1 MKKILA
7 ILLCIV
13 VICTLSVTVFAEE
26 TTPEGTP
33 EDIPSQEEIEAEAD
47 KIANNIV
54 DDIVAWVQEYG
65 EKIILIVTFLA
76 SIYYTAQKTKA
87 VIKSAGTL
95 NNNAI
100 TVAEKSANA
109 VNDAYATVSG
119 CKEELVSI
127 KGEIKTSLEQIA
139 KQYET
144 AKLANI
150 ELANEVAELLVL
162 ANIPP
167 AKKEELYARHRAA
180 VDKIAE
186 AEKSTEVIGYVKE
199 A

>member
-7 ILLCIV
+7 LLLCIIL
-13 VICTLSVTVFAEE
+13 ICTLSVTAFAEE
-26 TTPEGTP
+26 TVDVPT
-33 EDIPSQEEIEAEAD
+33 QEEIEAEA
-47 KIANNIV
+47 NSMV
-54 DDIVAWVQEYG
+54 DDLVAWVQNHIEEISVIATLLLMIFYNVR
-65 EKIILIVTFLA
+65 KY
-76 SIYYTAQKTKA
+76 SSMDKT
-87 VIKSAGTL
+87 IGTL

-100 TVAEKSANA
+100 TVAKDSSTAINSALSGLEG
-109 VNDAYATVSG
+109 VN
-119 CKEELVSI
+119 SI
-127 KGEIKTSLEQIA
+127 ISTYVNEFADLKGTIKTSLEQTE
-139 KQYET
+139 KRYET
-144 AKLANI
+144 SKLANI

-186 AEKSTEVIGYVKE
+186 AEKSTEVMGNVEE

>member
-1 MKKILA
+1 MKRILA
-7 ILLCIV
+7 LLLCII
-13 VICTLSVTVFAEE
+13 VICTMMSVTVFASE
-26 TTPEGTP
+26 TT
-33 EDIPSQEEIEAEAD
+33 EDVSPPTEIEEA
-47 KIANNIV
+47 
-54 DDIVAWVQEYG
+54 G
-65 EKIILIVTFLA
+65 EKIVEDIVIWVQNHLEELSVIATLLLTIFYNVRKFA
-76 SIYYTAQKTKA
+76 SMNKT
-87 VIKSAGTL
+87 IGTL

-100 TVAEKSANA
+100 TVANNSSSAIDSALVGLGNVSNVVGA
-109 VNDAYATVSG
+109 YVNEFG
-119 CKEELVSI
+119 EL
-127 KGEIKTSLEQIA
+127 KNTMKASLEQIA

-167 AKKEELYARHRAA
+167 AKKDELYARHRAA

-186 AEKSTEVIGYVKE
+186 AEKSTEVIGNVEE